1 MEAKGSQPFFSGYG
15 GLQHSSDFA
24 NKKFTL
30 TTFAI
35 TKKPVPGLP
44 AYNSRQKAQTSVAT
58 PLIAAK
64 E

>member
-1 MEAKGSQPFFSGYG
+1 MEARGSQPFFSGYG

-44 AYNSRQKAQTSVAT
+44 AYSRQRRRRAW
-58 PLIAAK
+58 PRH
-64 E
+64 